1 MQKTNHLSKWHAMQ
15 FPTSRLTIMRFFSGL
30 LFALCFVVAWGS
42 FSDYFAR
49 SQMAVEMVKEHETLA
64 KNQRCAAL
72 LRAEVEGMEHPEK
85 VRAVIENELHWG
97 APGATIYRFHDQVI
111 DESLR
116 GTPCYGL

>member
-1 MQKTNHLSKWHAMQ
+1 MQ

-30 LFALCFVVAWGS
+30 LFALCFVVAWCS
-42 FSDYFAR
+42 FSVYFAR